1 MVTME
6 KMFAV
11 AAMAAFLAGCGLD
24 VKPGEDLHGAWAYAQ
39 MFVEKRLA
47 SPGTARFQPGAV
59 AAGCAR
65 HVGNDVYE
73 VSAWGWTRRTPS
85 ARSSALP
92 SDAASSA
99 SILAHGGGLPA
110 RSCGGRQD

>member
-24 VKPGEDLHGAWAYAQ
+24 VKPGEDLHDAWAYAQ

-73 VSAWGWTRRTPS
+73 VSAWVDAQNAFGAVVRTPFRCRVQRLDS
-85 ARSSALP
+85 GARWR
-92 SDAASSA
+92 
-99 SILAHGGGLPA
+99 LAGEVVW
-110 RSCGGRQD
+110 R